1 MLKKIRIR
9 KIETEIP
16 YDVFVSSIDG
26 LISKVDRVNLLVYFT
41 SKKIYELEDTM
52 FVLLNM
58 YDNSGEM
65 SALLVGN
72 RDADF
77 QTLVQNIRFGLKYRI
92 AGNVSILTNDEE
104 TSTLP
109 FIDEL
114 NNSNV
119 FCIYALQCYS
129 DTFLGVNIDEFNI
142 NLDLQEQYDLVSKY
156 SDYLKSI
163 DFDKL
168 KDMKVS
174 CYSELVCLLIDG
186 TVLINGVKQLNNVGM
201 VYYINN
207 HMIVAIGN
215 DNTITCLTKKDVAG
229 ADFINDNNCKY
240 KKILATEFGVIAL
253 TNDGIVRYFG
263 DLTSSV
269 IDYSRFVD
277 VDDIQLDDDIVVIK
291 DGKSYSLFHIND

>member
-1 MLKKIRIR
+1 
-9 KIETEIP
+9 
-16 YDVFVSSIDG
+16 
-26 LISKVDRVNLLVYFT
+26 
-41 SKKIYELEDTM
+41 
-52 FVLLNM
+52 
-58 YDNSGEM
+58 
-65 SALLVGN
+65 
-72 RDADF
+72 
-77 QTLVQNIRFGLKYRI
+77 
-92 AGNVSILTNDEE
+92 
-104 TSTLP
+104 
-109 FIDEL
+109 
-114 NNSNV
+114 
-119 FCIYALQCYS
+119 
-129 DTFLGVNIDEFNI
+129 
-142 NLDLQEQYDLVSKY
+142 
-156 SDYLKSI
+156 
-163 DFDKL
+163 
-168 KDMKVS
+168 
-174 CYSELVCLLIDG
+174 
-186 TVLINGVKQLNNVGM
+186 M

>member
-1 MLKKIRIR
+1 MFKDIKIR
-9 KIETEIP
+9 KIETSIP
-16 YDVFVSSIDG
+16 YDAPVSSISNLTDG
-26 LISKVDRVNLLVYFT
+26 SKATLEVYFT
-41 SKKIYELEDTM
+41 SKNTYEVDGKK
-52 FVLLNM
+52 FVILDIM
-58 YDNSGEM
+58 DNSVEM
-65 SALLVGN
+65 KAMMLIDGSN
-72 RDADF
+72 
-77 QTLVQNIRFGLKYRI
+77 NIVDEINFGLKYRI
-92 AGNVSILTNDEE
+92 AGIVSVVDGDDNE
-104 TSTLP
+104 LP
-109 FIDEL
+109 FLDEVKG
-114 NNSNV
+114 SKV
-119 FCIYALQCYS
+119 FFIVALQCYS

-186 TVLINGVKQLNNVGM
+186 TVLINGVKQLNNVEM